1 MCVFCQIIK
10 GEIPSYKVMETA
22 DTYAFLDIKPT
33 IAGHTLVVPKNHYQD
48 IEGIPAEELSALIA
62 SVKEVG
68 AKVIDK
74 LGCPGYNVTVNN
86 GQAAGQVV
94 PHLHFHVIPRQPSDG
109 LEPWPG
115 REYREGEAEDILG
128 KLLS

>member
-10 GEIPSYKVMETA
+10 GEISSYKVTETV

-33 IAGHTLVVPKNHYQD
+33 AVGHTLVVPKNHYQD
-48 IEGIPAEELSALIA
+48 IEDIPVEELSALIA

-68 AKVIDK
+68 GRLKDK
-74 LGCPGYNVTVNN
+74 LGCPGYNIIVNN

-94 PHLHFHVIPRQPSDG
+94 PHLHFHVIPRQPGDG

-115 REYREGEAEDILG
+115 REYAEGEAEDILG